1 MPKAH
6 ASLRPSVFTT
16 GEVEA
21 ERFVLVS
28 APIGSNGE
36 KAQLN
41 IYEQISDR
49 RPCFAI
55 GMGIPSAVEPLL
67 STFDFTGICGRYLDA
82 NGFSLRIAGTD
93 LGTVYRLSVARGRDE
108 NLLLAVPTR
117 AGVGPEMVVARTN
130 GLGTG
135 YLKLELEPG
144 WKLIRRYY
152 GNRKLGH
159 IYVYSDNWP
168 SSGKSAANQPSP
180 APLSGPVARPPAT
193 NLKTITPLQVEPTE
207 DVKLDPSY

>member
-1 MPKAH
+1 MAQ
-6 ASLRPSVFTT
+6 ASLRPSVFAT

-28 APIGSNGE
+28 APIGSTGE
-36 KAQLN
+36 NAQLN

-55 GMGIPSAVEPLL
+55 GMGSPSLVEPLL

-82 NGFSLRIAGTD
+82 NGFSLRIAGSD
-93 LGTVYRLSVARGRDE
+93 LGTVYRLSVSRGRND

-130 GLGTG
+130 GPGNG

-144 WKLIRRYY
+144 WKLMRRYY

-159 IYVYSDNWP
+159 IYIYSDNWP
-168 SSGKSAANQPSP
+168 TSGEAAASQPAAAAESE
-180 APLSGPVARPPAT
+180 PVALPPAADLET
-193 NLKTITPLQVEPTE
+193 PTPLPVDPI
-207 DVKLDPSY
+207 DDFNSDPSY